1 MDIKGKLRAVMDME
15 LAPTPAFRAASK
27 SIAEDDSEDSNDSL
41 NVSVPIRLLRILC
54 IIASVE
60 LASIRVNTGLLFFGQ
75 SNSKFTFVDQ
85 LS

>member
-1 MDIKGKLRAVMDME
+1 MDINGKLRAVMDME

-60 LASIRVNTGLLFFGQ
+60 LASITRVNTGLLFFGH
-75 SNSKFTFVDQ
+75 SKYSFNLFVNP
-85 LS
+85 